1 MAKRPPLPRD
11 WPRVLPKDAPLTTIE
26 RWEQALAQATPADW
40 PDGVD
45 RSALVLGLLRLLAK
59 GPAAAAEVGEKLLA
73 KLPHALWR
81 RALKEGP
88 PQALPVTLTE
98 LRMDDG
104 LEPASHIIWTSAVSL
119 ASAPRPHVR
128 YLLAEGAHE
137 LLGVN
142 RSHAPDHAGR

>member
-98 LRMDDG
+98 LRMEMALSPPLISSGHQLFRWHRRHDPMSDTFS
-104 LEPASHIIWTSAVSL
+104 PKAHTSFL
-119 ASAPRPHVR
+119 A
-128 YLLAEGAHE
+128 
-137 LLGVN
+137 
-142 RSHAPDHAGR
+142 